1 MPEPVDGTA
10 ADVMLFNSTGHL
22 LQRIPAHGASAGS
35 APSIDLSAYPSGV
48 YIIRLGRAVAKVV
61 KQ

>member
-1 MPEPVDGTA
+1 
-10 ADVMLFNSTGHL
+10 MLFNSTGHL